1 MFSKKFLNLSCPYR
15 AGDYFL
21 QFLTGSAVRE
31 GSDRVL
37 TSSHWPPRRR
47 EEREKQRGR
56 NPYESLP
63 ALRDVVYHPDR
74 QRYWET
80 DSKGEREWGKSC
92 RRQIPVRL
100 YNPPWS
106 SYNKQKEG
114 ETERLLERVRNSEPH
129 RQRMSQMNASL
140 VRWESRSRVR
150 ETDREEME
158 PVIKTRM
165 RQTDRWWQH

>member
-1 MFSKKFLNLSCPYR
+1 MSLQGRGL
-15 AGDYFL
+15 FL
-21 QFLTGSAVRE
+21 QFLTSSAVRE

-56 NPYESLP
+56 NPYETLP
-63 ALRDVVYHPDR
+63 VLRDVVYHPDR